1 MMVVVKTDT
10 NIYLNVVRFEAFEND
25 SAYVGIER
33 RPGLYFYLA
42 DSDFRY
48 KLCSCNME
56 RAKKLLD
63 DITDSIT
70 EKLTD
75 SNVVVFKFHDH
86 VLSCL

>member
-10 NIYLNVVRFEAFEND
+10 DIFMNVVRFEAVEGGL
-25 SAYVGIER
+25 SISGIYE

-42 DSDFRY
+42 DSDFHY
-48 KLCSCNME
+48 QLCSCNME